1 MENLNPTKKGFWDII
16 KGTLAGVDNEGSA
29 KRATS
34 FYTVIV
40 LITGLDAVYIYAF
53 WRSIN
58 KLCSDEICKIVMNMY
73 EPVLDVH
80 FLFVLVLLGLATIE
94 MITNLIKTVK
104 GQPVQ

>member
-1 MENLNPTKKGFWDII
+1 METKKTFWEII
-16 KGTLAGVDNEGSA
+16 KGTLAGVNNEGSA

-34 FYTVIV
+34 FYTVMI

-58 KLCSDEICKIVMNMY
+58 KLCSDEICKMVMKMH
-73 EPVLDVH
+73 EPILDVH

-94 MITNLIKTVK
+94 MITNLIKTVR
-104 GQPVQ
+104 GQPIIDQK